1 MKKIFNNILSKLTN
15 YRLIENGYYKN
26 LTNSFHQEPHLDKD
40 FLKAFRKLSKIYKKN
55 IIEETNYTAFTMTKN
70 VINLGLKGSFVEC
83 GVYKGEK
90 ISYILE
96 ALNLMNDFTRD
107 IYVVDTFAGMTES
120 SKKDFQVIS
129 GVRMSKGNMYS
140 NLEKVKKN
148 IFKSKY
154 PKNKIKFIEMDVR
167 DQKKL
172 KKEINTKISFLR
184 IDTDFYDSVSSILNT
199 LYDNVVCNGFV
210 IHDDYGH
217 WKGHYEACI
226 DFYKKKN
233 INPSLI
239 RTCRKE
245 RIEIKK

>member
-154 PKNKIKFIEMDVR
+154 PKNKIKFIEMDV
-167 DQKKL
+167 
-172 KKEINTKISFLR
+172 
-184 IDTDFYDSVSSILNT
+184 
-199 LYDNVVCNGFV
+199 
-210 IHDDYGH
+210 
-217 WKGHYEACI
+217 
-226 DFYKKKN
+226 
-233 INPSLI
+233 
-239 RTCRKE
+239 
-245 RIEIKK
+245 